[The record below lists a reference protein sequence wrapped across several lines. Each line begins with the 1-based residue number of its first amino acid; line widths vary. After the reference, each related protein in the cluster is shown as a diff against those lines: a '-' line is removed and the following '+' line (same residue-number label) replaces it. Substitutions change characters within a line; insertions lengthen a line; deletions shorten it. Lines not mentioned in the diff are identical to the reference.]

1 MVNPFEQVLI
11 KRNHVIRARLTQAE
25 RILILQKASDCGMS
39 ASDYLRSCA
48 LGKAVR
54 SKSHATIINQLIQLN
69 AELKACHKDGIDGA
83 SRLEVLLGEIAE
95 AIENIPHIINDD
107 PY

>member
-1 MVNPFEQVLI
+1 MIKPFERVQI

-25 RILILQKASDCGMS
+25 QVLILQKASDCGMS

-48 LGKAVR
+48 LGKPVR
-54 SKSHATIINQLIQLN
+54 SKAHATSINRLIQLN

-83 SRLEVLLGEIAE
+83 SRFEVLLGEIAE
-95 AIENIPHIINDD
+95 AIENIPHIIDGDHN
-107 PY
+107 